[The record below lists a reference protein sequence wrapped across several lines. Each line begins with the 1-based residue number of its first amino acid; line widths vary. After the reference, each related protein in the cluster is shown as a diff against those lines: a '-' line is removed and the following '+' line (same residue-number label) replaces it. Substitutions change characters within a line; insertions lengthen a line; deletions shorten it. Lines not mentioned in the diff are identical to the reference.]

1 MTQRTDLV
9 IVVPALVA
17 LRAYINEHYGG
28 SVAAFS
34 RENKL
39 DGGEIG
45 RILRQ
50 TKNRG
55 QRVTVAFADKIEK
68 ATQGR
73 VGIRMWLPVV
83 RRVA

>member
-1 MTQRTDLV
+1 MNDFV
-9 IVVPALVA
+9 IIIPAINE
-17 LRAYINEHYGG
+17 LRAYIDRHFDG
-28 SVAAFS
+28 SISAFA

-39 DGGEIG
+39 DVSEIG
-45 RILRQ
+45 KILRQ

-83 RRVA
+83 RRAV